1 MTHIPKIRSGV
12 LQNRVRRSAPKEI
25 SNDWVRN
32 CFGWGARGEVRCTLQ
47 VLRISM
53 GKLSLA
59 FCRRGVVAPSTDV
72 EERYLDKLDNILA
85 TSSVVMVGFNA
96 LYTYI
101 NECQSMMDILQHIP
115 LAVLCT

>member
-1 MTHIPKIRSGV
+1 M
-12 LQNRVRRSAPKEI
+12 
-25 SNDWVRN
+25 
-32 CFGWGARGEVRCTLQ
+32 
-47 VLRISM
+47 
-53 GKLSLA
+53 
-59 FCRRGVVAPSTDV
+59 APSTEV

>member
-1 MTHIPKIRSGV
+1 
-12 LQNRVRRSAPKEI
+12 
-25 SNDWVRN
+25 
-32 CFGWGARGEVRCTLQ
+32 
-47 VLRISM
+47 M

-59 FCRRGVVAPSTDV
+59 FCRRGVVAPSTEV

-115 LAVLCT
+115 LAVLCTW